1 MKNGFEDAGADA
13 KPTRWWALALAWW
26 FLYSPVLWMWPGQR
40 ALVDATVSALLF
52 SPLFLARPLLRA
64 ALPLLLLAGTAQL
77 AYFLAVHSEVDEFFW
92 ITVLGTQASE
102 SWEYLQSY
110 RWQDAGWLLAWLA
123 VALAC
128 AVYLWRHAPAAV
140 QRRSVRAA
148 LLALLAPWL
157 LWVGAS
163 AAKSNSPA
171 EAVRKID
178 RIYPMRLPESYLHYA
193 GTAAHLHTVP
203 AIAPP
208 TQPAKADVGV
218 VVIGESASAARWS
231 LLGYGGADTNAALR
245 PLLPSLAVLRVLAN
259 GNNTAK
265 TVPVL
270 LSGKSLV
277 AKRGQPEPA
286 SQGHF
291 VTYLDQARQ
300 AGFQVA
306 SLSNQGAGSGN
317 ESFFHIA
324 FRQRSDRFAKLPE
337 GQWDGALTP
346 LLEQVLQSAAAEQPL
361 LLTLHTYGSH
371 PQLTKR
377 YPPDQAPFADAYDNS
392 IAYSSSLLAQWIA
405 RLEQLQER
413 RVVLL
418 YISDHGLNLPACG
431 GQYTHGYARS
441 AYEVP
446 MLVWANQRFQQA
458 QPQWLAQVQA
468 TAAEAAKT
476 ADGAMAYDNRVFQA
490 TVADVL
496 GYAAAYPSAA
506 AVPMTALP
514 ERRIDGKP
522 YAQMYPDNQCTPF

>member
-1 MKNGFEDAGADA
+1 MKNVFESAPAQPA
-13 KPTRWWALALAWW
+13 PWWALALAWM
-26 FLYSPVLWMWPGQR
+26 FLFSPVLWMWPGQR
-40 ALVDATVSALLF
+40 ALVDATVSAVLF

-64 ALPLLLLAGTAQL
+64 ALPLLLLAGAAHL
-77 AYFLAVHSEVDEFFW
+77 AYFLAVHSDIDEFFW
-92 ITVLGTQASE
+92 ITVLGAHASE
-102 SWEYLQSY
+102 SWQYLQSY
-110 RWQDAGWLLAWLA
+110 RWQEGLQLLAWLA
-123 VALAC
+123 AALYC
-128 AVYLWRHAPAAV
+128 ATYLWHRAPAV
-140 QRRSVRAA
+140 QRRGARAA

-178 RIYPMRLPESYLHYA
+178 RIYPMRLPESYLHYTN
-193 GTAAHLHTVP
+193 TAAHLHTVP
-203 AIAPP
+203 AVAPP
-208 TQPAKADVGV
+208 PQAAKADVVV

-265 TVPVL
+265 TVPML
-270 LSGKSLV
+270 LSGKSLQ
-277 AKRGQPEPA
+277 AQRGQPEPA

-306 SLSNQGAGSGN
+306 SLSNQGAGSAN

-324 FRQRSDRFAKLPE
+324 FRQRSDSFAKLPE

-346 LLEQVLQSAAAEQPL
+346 FIDQALQPAATAPL

-371 PQLTKR
+371 PQPAKR
-377 YPPDQAPFADAYDNS
+377 YPPKQAPFADAYDNS

-405 RLEQLQER
+405 RLEPLQER

-418 YISDHGLNLPACG
+418 YISDHGLNLPDCG

-446 MLVWANQRFQQA
+446 MLVWANERFQQA

-468 TAAEAAKT
+468 HAT
-476 ADGAMAYDNRVFQA
+476 DFHMAYDNRVFQA
-490 TVADVL
+490 TLADVL
-496 GYAAAYPSAA
+496 GYAADYPSAA

-522 YAQMYPDNQCTPF
+522 YAQMYSDNQCTPF

>member
-1 MKNGFEDAGADA
+1 MKNVFECVDAQPA
-13 KPTRWWALALAWW
+13 PWWALALAWW
-26 FLYSPVLWMWPGQR
+26 FLFSPVLWMWPGQR
-40 ALVDATVSALLF
+40 ALVDATVSAVLF

-64 ALPLLLLAGTAQL
+64 ALALLLLAGAAHL
-77 AYFLAVHSEVDEFFW
+77 AYFFAVHSDVDEFFW
-92 ITVLGTQASE
+92 ITVLGAHASE

-110 RWQDAGWLLAWLA
+110 RWQEGLQLLAW
-123 VALAC
+123 VAAALYC
-128 AVYLWRHAPAAV
+128 ATYLWRRAPAV
-140 QRRSVRAA
+140 QRRGTRAA
-148 LLALLAPWL
+148 LLALLTPWL

-163 AAKSNSPA
+163 AAKSDSPA
-171 EAVRKID
+171 VAVRKID

-193 GTAAHLHTVP
+193 GTAAHLHTMPTV
-203 AIAPP
+203 APP
-208 TQPAKADVGV
+208 PHAAKADVVV
-218 VVIGESASAARWS
+218 VVIGESATAARWS
-231 LLGYGGADTNAALR
+231 LLGYDGADTNAALR
-245 PLLPSLAVLRVLAN
+245 PLSPSLAVLRVLAN

-270 LSGKSLV
+270 LSG
-277 AKRGQPEPA
+277 QPLETL
-286 SQGHF
+286 SEQGL

-300 AGFQVA
+300 AGFQVT
-306 SLSNQGAGSGN
+306 SLSNQGAASGS
-317 ESFFHIA
+317 ESFFHVA

-337 GQWDGALTP
+337 GQWDGALAP
-346 LLEQVLQSAAAEQPL
+346 LLDHALQQESSLPL

-371 PQLTKR
+371 PQPAKR
-377 YPPDQAPFADAYDNS
+377 YPPEQAPFADVYDNS

-405 RLEQLQER
+405 RLDQLQER
-413 RVVLL
+413 RVVLF

-468 TAAEAAKT
+468 HAIDT
-476 ADGAMAYDNRVFQA
+476 DMAYDNRVFQA

-514 ERRIDGKP
+514 ERRIDAKP

>member
-1 MKNGFEDAGADA
+1 MLTSHAMKNGFESVHA
-13 KPTRWWALALAWW
+13 KPAPWWALALAWW
-26 FLYSPVLWMWPGQR
+26 FLFSPLLWMWPSQR
-40 ALVDATVSALLF
+40 ALVDVTVSAVLF

-64 ALPLLLLAGTAQL
+64 ALALLLLAGAAQL
-77 AYFLAVHSEVDEFFW
+77 AYFFAVHSDVDEFFW
-92 ITVLGTQASE
+92 ITVLGTHASE

-110 RWQDAGWLLAWLA
+110 RWQDGLQLLAWVVPA
-123 VALAC
+123 IFC
-128 AVYLWRHAPAAV
+128 AAYLWQRAPAAP
-140 QRRSVRAA
+140 RRGVRVA

-193 GTAAHLHTVP
+193 NTSAHLHTVP
-203 AIAPP
+203 TIAPP
-208 TQPAKADVGV
+208 PHAAKADVVV

-265 TVPVL
+265 TVPML
-270 LSGKSLV
+270 LSGKSLE

-306 SLSNQGAGSGN
+306 SLSNQGAGSGS

-324 FRQRSDRFAKLPE
+324 FRQRSHSFAKLPD

-346 LLEQVLQSAAAEQPL
+346 LMEQVLPSAATAPL

-405 RLEQLQER
+405 RLDGLAQLQER
-413 RVVLL
+413 RVVLF
-418 YISDHGLNLPACG
+418 YISDHGLNLPECG

-446 MLVWANQRFQQA
+446 MLVWASQRFQQA

-468 TAAEAAKT
+468 NAADSRQT
-476 ADGAMAYDNRVFQA
+476 YDNRVFQA

-496 GYAAAYPSAA
+496 GYGAAYPSAA
-506 AVPMTALP
+506 ASVAQLP

>member
-1 MKNGFEDAGADA
+1 MKNGFESVDAQPA
-13 KPTRWWALALAWW
+13 PWWALALAWW
-26 FLYSPVLWMWPGQR
+26 FLFSPVVWMWSGQR
-40 ALVDATVSALLF
+40 ALVDATVSAVLF

-64 ALPLLLLAGTAQL
+64 ALPLLLLAGAVHL
-77 AYFLAVHSEVDEFFW
+77 AYFFAVHSDVDEFFW
-92 ITVLGTQASE
+92 ITVFGTQASE

-110 RWQDAGWLLAWLA
+110 RWQDAGKLLAWLA
-123 VALAC
+123 VAWYC
-128 AVYLWRHAPAAV
+128 ASYLWRRAPAV
-140 QRRSVRAA
+140 QRRGVRAA

-193 GTAAHLHTVP
+193 GTSAHLHTVP
-203 AIAPP
+203 TVAPP
-208 TQPAKADVGV
+208 TQAAKADVVV

-245 PLLPSLAVLRVLAN
+245 PWLPSLAVLRVLAN

-265 TVPVL
+265 TVPML
-270 LSGKSLV
+270 LSGKSLE

-324 FRQRSDRFAKLPE
+324 FRQRSHRFAKLPE

-346 LLEQVLQSAAAEQPL
+346 LMEQVLQSTAVAAPAAPL

-371 PQLTKR
+371 PQLSKR

-392 IAYSSSLLAQWIA
+392 IAYSSHLLAQWIA
-405 RLEQLQER
+405 RLDQLQER
-413 RVVLL
+413 RVVLF
-418 YISDHGLNLPACG
+418 YISDHGLNFPDCG

-446 MLVWANQRFQQA
+446 MLVWANQHFQQA

-468 TAAEAAKT
+468 H
-476 ADGAMAYDNRVFQA
+476 ADSADDAGIAYDNRVFQA

-506 AVPMTALP
+506 ATVTQLP
-514 ERRIDGKP
+514 EHRIDGKP
-522 YAQMYPDNQCTPF
+522 YAQMYSDNQCTPF

>member
-1 MKNGFEDAGADA
+1 MRNVFECVDAQPA
-13 KPTRWWALALAWW
+13 PWWALALAWW
-26 FLYSPVLWMWPGQR
+26 FLFSPVLWMWPGQR

-52 SPLFLARPLLRA
+52 SPLFLARPLLRV
-64 ALPLLLLAGTAQL
+64 ALPLLLLAGAAHL
-77 AYFLAVHSEVDEFFW
+77 AYFFAVHSDVDEFFW
-92 ITVLGTQASE
+92 ITVLGTHASE
-102 SWEYLQSY
+102 SWQYLQSY
-110 RWQDAGWLLAWLA
+110 RWQDGLQLLTWA
-123 VALAC
+123 VPAVFC
-128 AVYLWRHAPAAV
+128 ATYLWHRAPAV
-140 QRRSVRAA
+140 QRRGARAA

-203 AIAPP
+203 AVAPP
-208 TQPAKADVGV
+208 AHVAKADVVV
-218 VVIGESASAARWS
+218 VVIGESATAARWS
-231 LLGYGGADTNAALR
+231 LLGYDGADTNAALR
-245 PLLPSLAVLRVLAN
+245 PWSPSLAVLRVLAN

-265 TVPVL
+265 TVPML
-270 LSGKSLV
+270 LSGKSLE

-286 SQGHF
+286 SQGQF

-324 FRQRSDRFAKLPE
+324 FRQRSHRFAKLPE

-346 LLEQVLQSAAAEQPL
+346 LMEQVLQSSAAGAPAPL

-371 PQLTKR
+371 PQPAKR
-377 YPPDQAPFADAYDNS
+377 YPPEQARLADVYDNS

-418 YISDHGLNLPACG
+418 YISDHGLNLPECG

-446 MLVWANQRFQQA
+446 MLVWANERFQQA

-468 TAAEAAKT
+468 HATDTE
-476 ADGAMAYDNRVFQA
+476 MAYDNRVFQA
-490 TVADVL
+490 TLADVL
-496 GYAAAYPSAA
+496 GYDGAYPSAA
-506 AVPMTALP
+506 AAIARNAPLP
-514 ERRIDGKP
+514 DLRIDGQP

>member
-1 MKNGFEDAGADA
+1 MRNVFECVDAQPA
-13 KPTRWWALALAWW
+13 PWWALALAWL
-26 FLYSPVLWMWPGQR
+26 FLFSPVLWMWPGQR
-40 ALVDATVSALLF
+40 ALVDATVSAVLF

-64 ALPLLLLAGTAQL
+64 VLPLLVLAGAAHL
-77 AYFLAVHSEVDEFFW
+77 AYFFAVHSDMDEFFW
-92 ITVLGTQASE
+92 ITVLGAHASE

-110 RWQDAGWLLAWLA
+110 RWQEGVQWLVWLA
-123 VALAC
+123 AAVYC
-128 AVYLWRHAPAAV
+128 AAYLWRRAPAV
-140 QRRSVRAA
+140 QRRVVRAG

-157 LWVGAS
+157 LWVGVS
-163 AAKSNSPA
+163 AAKSDSPA
-171 EAVRKID
+171 VAVRKID
-178 RIYPMRLPESYLHYA
+178 RIYPMRLPESLLHYA
-193 GTAAHLHTVP
+193 GTAAHLHAVPTV
-203 AIAPP
+203 APP
-208 TQPAKADVGV
+208 PHVAKADVVV
-218 VVIGESASAARWS
+218 VVIGESATAARWS
-231 LLGYGGADTNAALR
+231 LLGYDGADTNAALR
-245 PLLPSLAVLRVLAN
+245 PWSPSLAVLRVLAN

-265 TVPVL
+265 TVPML
-270 LSGKSLV
+270 LSGKSLE

-324 FRQRSDRFAKLPE
+324 FRQRSHRFAKLPE

-346 LLEQVLQSAAAEQPL
+346 LMEQVLQSTGAGAPAPL

-371 PQLTKR
+371 PQPAKR
-377 YPPDQAPFADAYDNS
+377 YPPEQARLADVYDNS

-418 YISDHGLNLPACG
+418 YISDHGLNLPECG

-468 TAAEAAKT
+468 HATDTE
-476 ADGAMAYDNRVFQA
+476 MAYDNRVFQA
-490 TVADVL
+490 TLADVL
-496 GYAAAYPSAA
+496 GYDGAYPSAA
-506 AVPMTALP
+506 AAIARNAPLP
-514 ERRIDGKP
+514 DLRIDGQP